1 MAPASRDPFGQILKN
16 LALIALSLAFLPL
29 NTVLLFACYAW
40 QHLRP
45 GRASGTPGAPGTA
58 DQRQPLRR
66 RTILVTGVGMTK
78 GLTLARLFHQAGH
91 RVVGADFSP
100 HACGSRSRALS
111 AYHVLQKPGRGS
123 ADPYLDSVLRV
134 VEQEKVDLWVSC
146 SGVGSAVEDG
156 IVKEV
161 LEARTGCRA
170 VQFDVART
178 QVLHEKDSFMEHTR
192 ETGLRVPESYLV
204 TSRNEMIAALDG
216 AAAGLSYDSEGEAA
230 KPPRARRPRFIAK
243 SVGLNDRGR
252 GDMTLLPLP
261 TEKQTYDH
269 IYRLEWLGLSDK
281 EPWLLQEFI
290 DGHEFCTHSLVVRG
304 RVRAFVAC
312 RSAELLMHYVALPP
326 ESSLS
331 LAMLEFTRK
340 QAASF
345 GESFTGHLSFDFMV
359 TDTDV
364 AVAKMSSPEQLA
376 LYPIECN
383 PRAHTAVAL
392 FGDTPDLVQQYLA
405 VLDDDDDDADDDNDD
420 DKSGAGLGVEV
431 VTPRKP
437 TKYYWIG
444 HDLLTLL
451 LLPTA
456 QLLLFRTSLAAY
468 GRSVKTFA
476 EHILFWKDGTFEPW
490 DPLPAWWLY
499 HVYWPSVFWNC
510 IVNWRCWS
518 RINVSTTKMFECD

>member
-1 MAPASRDPFGQILKN
+1 MTATSSDPFAQVLKD

-29 NTVLLFACYAW
+29 NTVLLLSCYAW
-40 QHLRP
+40 QRLRP
-45 GRASGTPGAPGTA
+45 GRAPGASGTA
-58 DQRQPLRR
+58 DQSRPQHR

-78 GLTLARLFHQAGH
+78 GLVLARLFHQAGH

-100 HACGSRSRALS
+100 YACGSRSRALS

-123 ADPYLDSVLRV
+123 SDPYLDSVLKI

-161 LEARTGCRA
+161 LEARTSCRA

-178 QVLHEKDSFMEHTR
+178 RTLHEKDSFMEHTR

-204 TSRNEMIAALDG
+204 TSRNEMIAALEG
-216 AAAGLSYDSEGEAA
+216 AAGLSYDPDKEAA
-230 KPPRARRPRFIAK
+230 KPQRERRPRFIAK
-243 SVGLNDRGR
+243 SVGVNDRGR

-269 IYRLEWLGLSDK
+269 IYHLEWLGLSDK
-281 EPWLLQEFI
+281 EPWLLQEFV

-304 RVRAFVAC
+304 EVRAFVAC
-312 RSAELLMHYVALPP
+312 RSAELLMHYVALPSD
-326 ESSLS
+326 SSLS
-331 LAMLEFTRK
+331 RAMLDFTRK

-345 GESFTGHLSFDFMV
+345 GEGFTGHLSFDFMV
-359 TDTDV
+359 TETDV
-364 AVAKMSSPEQLA
+364 AMAKMSSPEQLE

-392 FGDTPDLVQQYLA
+392 FGDTPDLVGQYLA
-405 VLDDDDDDADDDNDD
+405 VVDDDRSLNG
-420 DKSGAGLGVEV
+420 SETGL
-431 VTPRKP
+431 VTPRGP
-437 TKYYWIG
+437 AKYYWIG
-444 HDLLTLL
+444 HDLFTLF

-456 QLLLFRTSLAAY
+456 RLLLFQMPLAAY
-468 GRSVKTFA
+468 GRSLWTFA
-476 EHILFWKDGTFEPW
+476 EHLLFWKDGTFELW

-499 HVYWPSVFWNC
+499 HVYWPMVFWDC
-510 IVNWRCWS
+510 IVNRRSWS